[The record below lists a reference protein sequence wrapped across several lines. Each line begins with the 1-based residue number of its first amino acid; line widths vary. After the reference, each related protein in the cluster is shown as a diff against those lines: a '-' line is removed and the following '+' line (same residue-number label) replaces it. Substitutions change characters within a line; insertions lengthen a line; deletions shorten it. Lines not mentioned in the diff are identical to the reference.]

1 LLLRPLIL
9 IINNILKIASD
20 VLLCVI
26 FIYVNKIYF
35 LSLIFEQEDKP
46 IEISDVD
53 KYFSLGE
60 KLITLILI
68 FLSINMFIFAINIVM
83 LLYKMYLA
91 FNNKSSFD

>member
-1 LLLRPLIL
+1 LLRPLIT

-20 VLLCVI
+20 VLLCII

-35 LSLIFEQEDKP
+35 MSLIFEQEDKP

-53 KYFSLGE
+53 KYFSMGE
-60 KLITLILI
+60 ILITLILI
-68 FLSINMFIFAINIVM
+68 FLSINMFIFALNIGM

-91 FNNKSSFD
+91 YTNKASYD

>member
-1 LLLRPLIL
+1 LLRPLIT

-20 VLLCVI
+20 ILICVI

-68 FLSINMFIFAINIVM
+68 FLSINMFIFAINIGM

-91 FNNKSSFD
+91 HTNKAKND